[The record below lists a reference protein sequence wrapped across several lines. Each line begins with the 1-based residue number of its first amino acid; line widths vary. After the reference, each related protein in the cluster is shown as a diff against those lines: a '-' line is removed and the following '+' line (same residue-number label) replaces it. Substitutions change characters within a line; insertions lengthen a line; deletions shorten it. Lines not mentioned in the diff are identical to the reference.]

1 MDIKDLDKILQEYLK
16 HFGKEKFGKY
26 FKEMIN
32 INNKK
37 GEKDAIGKEKINNRG
52 RSNK

>member
-16 HFGKEKFGKY
+16 HFGHEKFGQY

-32 INNKK
+32 INNNKEK
-37 GEKDAIGKEKINNRG
+37 KDAIGKEK
-52 RSNK
+52 SNSSSRRN